1 MFFNYYNHEDIPE
14 VLQEYVVSALVFS
27 GYEISSITEVSVA
40 DINGF
45 LNMNEEM
52 DEMQEVYEMGKEAA
66 FNEIL
71 RAATQKDPC

>member
-52 DEMQEVYEMGKEAA
+52 GENQ
-66 FNEIL
+66 
-71 RAATQKDPC
+71 

>member
-1 MFFNYYNHEDIPE
+1 MRFNYKSYSDIPE

-52 DEMQEVYEMGKEAA
+52 GENQ
-66 FNEIL
+66 
-71 RAATQKDPC
+71 